1 MVYRGPNSA
10 MVLCLYSTFVFV
22 TTTTLTSASSLAL
35 ETWQPASSWIWS
47 TTSLA
52 FCALVVAFFLFFSK
66 REDLMS
72 KKIDRGSFVWV
83 FVHSFVIVVVVV
95 IIVFCFLLLF
105 EAPFYKTKF
114 TPFGANVQLDDERV
128 RVRLRYIGVGLMYF
142 INIFSCLVRRLSQP
156 QPNIVFVYSCGGGGC
171 YIQQPLIV
179 VYRLLGYS

>member
-10 MVLCLYSTFVFV
+10 MVLCLYSKFVFV
-22 TTTTLTSASSLAL
+22 TTTTLTPASSLAL
-35 ETWQPASSWIWS
+35 ETWQPDSSWIWS

-52 FCALVVAFFLFFSK
+52 FCALVVAFFLFFRRGK
-66 REDLMS
+66 TWWA
-72 KKIDRGSFVWV
+72 KKSIEEVLCECSFIRLLSSSSSS
-83 FVHSFVIVVVVV
+83 SFF
-95 IIVFCFLLLF
+95 FCFLLLF

-142 INIFSCLVRRLSQP
+142 INIFSCLVRRLSQL

-171 YIQQPLIV
+171 YSS
-179 VYRLLGYS
+179 RLS